1 MGDVQEAQLAEPSTT
16 KDRNKDGFLARNI
29 SKLPE
34 SIRAQYGKANR
45 RDKRSLVNEIVQR
58 LPDGSWGFNMDAKV
72 VSEWQERFSEHSV
85 QKGLVTKPPGRAATM
100 WGGWG
105 SS

>member
-1 MGDVQEAQLAEPSTT
+1 MGDVQETQLAETSTT
-16 KDRNKDGFLARNI
+16 KDRNKDGFFARNI

-34 SIRAQYGKANR
+34 SIRVQYGKANR

-72 VSEWQERFSEHSV
+72 VSEW
-85 QKGLVTKPPGRAATM
+85 
-100 WGGWG
+100 
-105 SS
+105 